1 MQIETSN
8 IEDMEEKESQLPEW
22 VVVLMRDYR
31 EYINTLGM
39 KNGK

>member
-22 VVVLMRDYR
+22 VITLMQAYR
-31 EYINTLGM
+31 EYINTLGV
-39 KNGK
+39 KNGG